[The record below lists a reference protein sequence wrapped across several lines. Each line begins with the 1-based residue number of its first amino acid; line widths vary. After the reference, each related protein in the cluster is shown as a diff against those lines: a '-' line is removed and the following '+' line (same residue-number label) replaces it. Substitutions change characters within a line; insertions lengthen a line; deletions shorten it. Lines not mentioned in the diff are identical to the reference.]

1 MRHSSD
7 SVQSFLD
14 TLTAV
19 ANTTTV
25 QITTFFSTF
34 LKHLKGLLSGMSC
47 KTSTL
52 SDFYTKPSEFSCG
65 WNMQNK
71 PPKASSI
78 SVLFC
83 FENMRR
89 DERLC
94 SVFFAELS
102 SREASRDVQWPYCVT
117 LVLQLHAD
125 LSCFFWLPLLVHT
138 DAHHSFSHVRCFCT
152 VNKFH
157 VIMLSTCTIITT
169 IE

>member
-25 QITTFFSTF
+25 QITRFFSTF
-34 LKHLKGLLSGMSC
+34 IKHLKGLLSGMSC

-52 SDFYTKPSEFSCG
+52 SDFSTKPSEFGCG

-94 SVFFAELS
+94 SVFFCGAFEQGSQQRCSVALLCDAGPS
-102 SREASRDVQWPYCVT
+102 TACR
-117 LVLQLHAD
+117 LVLCSVFFFGCLYWFTQMHTTVSVVSRPMLLH
-125 LSCFFWLPLLVHT
+125 S
-138 DAHHSFSHVRCFCT
+138 
-152 VNKFH
+152 
-157 VIMLSTCTIITT
+157 
-169 IE
+169 E